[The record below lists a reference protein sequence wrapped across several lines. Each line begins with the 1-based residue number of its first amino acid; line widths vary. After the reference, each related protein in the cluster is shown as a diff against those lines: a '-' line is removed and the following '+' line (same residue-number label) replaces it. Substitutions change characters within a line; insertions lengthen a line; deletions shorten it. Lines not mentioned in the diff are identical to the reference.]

1 MGFFAR
7 AFFVPEEDGTYYIA
21 VGAGSQDPDGTGR
34 YTLSLR
40 VDDYPDDFRANP
52 GPVLL
57 PGESVAGVIDSDVS
71 PDDPGLKQWDWAA
84 SDGEGVPVLGVE
96 SLDDRDVFIFEIS
109 EAGTYEIS
117 VSDGPAEV
125 GIWSVLNSHS
135 WVHSDYPR
143 TGPAESV
150 VSEFEPGTYYVEV
163 GTPYL
168 SVGNTGSYTVSLEE
182 VADDVEDAAAA

>member
-1 MGFFAR
+1 MLGEHDWGGFMGFFAR

-84 SDGEGVPVLGVE
+84 SDGEGVPVLE
-96 SLDDRDVFIFEIS
+96 SSRW
-109 EAGTYEIS
+109 T
-117 VSDGPAEV
+117 
-125 GIWSVLNSHS
+125 
-135 WVHSDYPR
+135 
-143 TGPAESV
+143 TGMCS
-150 VSEFEPGTYYVEV
+150 S
-163 GTPYL
+163 
-168 SVGNTGSYTVSLEE
+168 SKSLRL
-182 VADDVEDAAAA
+182 AHTRSR